1 MQRQLTFDL
10 AMRPALGRGDFMV
23 SSSNAAALTAIDSD
37 WPQGKLVLTGPRGSG
52 KSHLARVW
60 AAEHQALLLSGRDLA
75 QTDLGQ
81 IDPLAVVVDD
91 ADAVVGNPVAG
102 NPGAEQALF
111 HLHNLVMA
119 AGGKLLL
126 TAAAAPAR
134 WPITLADLASR
145 LSAAATATLEPPDD
159 LLLSALLVKLFA
171 DRQLRVPLSLIPYLV
186 ARMDRS
192 FAAAGAL
199 VAALDARALTEGR
212 AITRGLAAQ
221 VLDSVP
227 QTRP

>member
-23 SSSNAAALTAIDSD
+23 SPSNAAALTAIDSD

-52 KSHLARVW
+52 KSHLALVW

-75 QTDLGQ
+75 EAALGQ
-81 IDPLAVVVDD
+81 IDPRAVVVDD
-91 ADAVVGNPVAG
+91 ADAVAG
-102 NPGAEQALF
+102 NAAAEQVLF

-119 AGGKLLL
+119 AGGRLLL
-126 TAAAAPAR
+126 TAISPPAR
-134 WPITLADLASR
+134 WPVVLPDLASR
-145 LSAAATATLEPPDD
+145 LAATVTAIVEPPDD
-159 LLLSALLVKLFA
+159 PLLSALLVKLFS

-192 FAAAGAL
+192 FAAVGAL

>member
-23 SSSNAAALTAIDSD
+23 SPSNAAALTAIDSD
-37 WPQGKLVLTGPRGSG
+37 WPEGKLVLTGPRGSG
-52 KSHLARVW
+52 KSHLALVW

-75 QTDLGQ
+75 EAALGQ
-81 IDPLAVVVDD
+81 IDPRAVVVDD
-91 ADAVVGNPVAG
+91 ADAVAG
-102 NPGAEQALF
+102 NAAAEQVLF

-119 AGGKLLL
+119 AGGRLLL
-126 TAAAAPAR
+126 TAISPPAR
-134 WPITLADLASR
+134 WPVVLPDLASR
-145 LSAAATATLEPPDD
+145 LAATVTAIVDPPDD
-159 LLLSALLVKLFA
+159 PLLSALLVKLFS

>member
-23 SSSNAAALTAIDSD
+23 SPSNAAALTAIDSD
-37 WPQGKLVLTGPRGSG
+37 WPEGKLVLTGPRGSG
-52 KSHLARVW
+52 KSHLALVW

-75 QTDLGQ
+75 EAALGQ
-81 IDPLAVVVDD
+81 IDPRAVVVDD
-91 ADAVVGNPVAG
+91 ADAVAG
-102 NPGAEQALF
+102 NAAAEQVLF

-119 AGGKLLL
+119 AGGRLLL
-126 TAAAAPAR
+126 TAISPPAR
-134 WPITLADLASR
+134 WPVVLPDLASR
-145 LSAAATATLEPPDD
+145 LAATVTAIVEPPDD
-159 LLLSALLVKLFA
+159 PLLSALLVKLFS

>member
-23 SSSNAAALTAIDSD
+23 SPSNAAALTAIDSD
-37 WPQGKLVLTGPRGSG
+37 WPEGKLVLTGPRGSG
-52 KSHLARVW
+52 KSHLALVW

-75 QTDLGQ
+75 EAALGQ
-81 IDPLAVVVDD
+81 IDPRAVVVDE
-91 ADAVVGNPVAG
+91 ADAVAG
-102 NPGAEQALF
+102 NAAAEQVLF

-119 AGGKLLL
+119 AGGRLLL
-126 TAAAAPAR
+126 TAISPPAR
-134 WPITLADLASR
+134 WPVVLPDLASR
-145 LSAAATATLEPPDD
+145 LAATVTAIVEPPDD
-159 LLLSALLVKLFA
+159 PLLSALLVKLFS

>member
-23 SSSNAAALTAIDSD
+23 SPSNAAALTAIDSD

-52 KSHLARVW
+52 KSHLALVW

-75 QTDLGQ
+75 QADLGQ
-81 IDPLAVVVDD
+81 IDPRAVVVDD
-91 ADAVVGNPVAG
+91 ADAVAG
-102 NPGAEQALF
+102 NAAAEQVLF

-119 AGGKLLL
+119 AGGRLLL
-126 TAAAAPAR
+126 TAISPPAR
-134 WPITLADLASR
+134 WPVVLPDLASR
-145 LSAAATATLEPPDD
+145 LAATVTAIVEPPDD
-159 LLLSALLVKLFA
+159 PLLSALLVKLFS